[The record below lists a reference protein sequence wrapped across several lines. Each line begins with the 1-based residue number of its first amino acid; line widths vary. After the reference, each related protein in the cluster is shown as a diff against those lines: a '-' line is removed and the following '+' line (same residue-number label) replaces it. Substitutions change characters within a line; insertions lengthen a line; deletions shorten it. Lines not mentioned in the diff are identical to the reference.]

1 MSFRIDQQE
10 LQESLKSLIRD
21 QVIDG
26 QVLKKYL
33 ESEICKFFV
42 HIKEYDLGV
51 LEKFDLALTE
61 IGEPTKELM
70 ERSPPQPNINSNNLN
85 VMATFSA
92 NISFTGSKIIGV
104 IDGEVNYPLPGS
116 ANFSQTTVLIKGVDF
131 EGVFKIAIIN
141 GSFMIWLE
149 SDGLK
154 LEPIFKIEFEE
165 GGHLDTSPFEN
176 YLLGMMKKRLINN
189 RLLLNIPFEDLF
201 GKIKSF

>member
-1 MSFRIDQQE
+1 MSFRIDEQE
-10 LQESLKSLIRD
+10 LKESLKSLIKN
-21 QVIDG
+21 QVADG
-26 QVLKKYL
+26 QLLNKYL

-51 LEKFDLALTE
+51 LDRFDLTLKE
-61 IGEPTKELM
+61 IGEPTMELM
-70 ERSPPQPNINSNNLN
+70 ERSPPQTNLSSNSLN

-92 NISFTGSKIIGV
+92 NLTFTGTNIIGV
-104 IDGEVNYPLPGS
+104 FDGQVNYPLPGL
-116 ANFSQTTVLIKGVDF
+116 ANLSQTTILIKGIDF

-154 LEPIFKIEFEE
+154 LTPVFKIEFEE
-165 GGHLDTSPFEN
+165 SKHLDTSPLEN
-176 YLLGMMKKRLINN
+176 YLLGLMKKRLIHN
-189 RLLLNIPFEDLF
+189 RLLLNIPFDDLF